1 MNCKKLSGKM
11 RIESDLIGSKEIPV
25 EAMYGVQ
32 SLRGFENFKISGK
45 LMCDYPNFIK
55 GMAITKKGAALAN
68 FAQGKLT
75 LEQKDAICQACDELM
90 DGKYHE
96 YFLSDMIQGGA
107 GTTVNMNANE
117 VIANRALE
125 IMGHEFGE
133 YQFCSP
139 NDHINASQSTNDAY
153 PTAFHFGLYL
163 KIPELIAEMEKMLV
177 SLDRKAEEFKYVV
190 KMGRTQLQD
199 GVPMTLGQT
208 FKAFTSGMKE
218 QINLLKSTAEELLHV
233 NMGAT
238 AIGTGICSEPG
249 YSALCLDALREI
261 TGWDVKLATDLVDAT
276 SATDSLVGLSS
287 VLKRISLRSIKICND
302 LRLMGSGPRCG
313 IHEIFLPAMQP
324 GSSIMPGKVNPVIP
338 EVMNQLCYKVIGNDT
353 TVMLASENAQL
364 ELNVMEPVI
373 VYSLF
378 ESLELLINGFK
389 TLRTLCI
396 DGIVADEANC
406 KAQVRN
412 SIGIVTALNP
422 IIGYK
427 NSTKIAKEAMETGK
441 GVYDLVL
448 EHDLLSKEDL
458 DTILAP
464 ENMVEPVKLNIKPK
478 HQL

>member
-1 MNCKKLSGKM
+1 
-11 RIESDLIGSKEIPV
+11 
-25 EAMYGVQ
+25 
-32 SLRGFENFKISGK
+32 
-45 LMCDYPNFIK
+45 
-55 GMAITKKGAALAN
+55 
-68 FAQGKLT
+68 
-75 LEQKDAICQACDELM
+75 
-90 DGKYHE
+90 
-96 YFLSDMIQGGA
+96 
-107 GTTVNMNANE
+107 
-117 VIANRALE
+117 
-125 IMGHEFGE
+125 MGHQYGE

-163 KIPELIAEMEKMLV
+163 KTPELVEAMEKFIA
-177 SLDRKAEEFKYVV
+177 SLEAKAAEFKNVV

-208 FKAFTSGMKE
+208 FQAFANGMKE
-218 QINLLKSTAEELLHV
+218 QVKCLKATAEELLCI

-249 YSALCLDALREI
+249 YSKLCTEALREI
-261 TGWDVKLATDLVDAT
+261 TGWNVTLAEDLIEVT
-276 SATDSLVGLSS
+276 SATDVLVAYSS
-287 VLKRISLRSIKICND
+287 NLKRIALKSIKICND

-313 IHEIFLPAMQP
+313 IHELHLPEMQP

-364 ELNVMEPVI
+364 ELNVMEPVL

-378 ESLELLINGFK
+378 ESIQLLTNGFN

-396 DGIVADEANC
+396 DGIVADAENC
-406 KAQVRN
+406 MNQVRN

-427 NSTKIAKEAMETGK
+427 NSTKIAKEAMATGK

-448 EHDLLSKEDL
+448 EHDILSKEDL

-464 ENMVEPVKLNIKPK
+464 ENMVEPVKLDIKPK
-478 HQL
+478 KQL

>member
-1 MNCKKLSGKM
+1 MNTINYSG
-11 RIESDLIGSKEIPV
+11 RTRTESDLIGSKEIPV
-25 EAMYGVQ
+25 EALYGVQ

-45 LMCDYPNFIK
+45 LMCDYPCFIK
-55 GMAITKKGAALAN
+55 GMAITKKGAAIAN
-68 FAQGKLT
+68 HKQGKLT
-75 LEQKDAICQACDELM
+75 DEQFKAICQACDELLE
-90 DGKYHE
+90 GKHHE
-96 YFLSDMIQGGA
+96 FFLSDMIQGGA

-125 IMGHEFGE
+125 IMGHKYGE

-163 KIPELIAEMEKMLV
+163 KTPALIKAMELFVGSLEK
-177 SLDRKAEEFKYVV
+177 KAVEFKNVV

-208 FKAFTSGMKE
+208 FQAFANGMKQ
-218 QINLLKSTAEELLHV
+218 QIAYLKDAAEELLCI

-249 YSALCLDALREI
+249 YSALCVQALRDI
-261 TGWDVKLATDLVDAT
+261 TGWNVTLADDLIEVT
-276 SATDSLVGLSS
+276 SATDVLVQYSS
-287 VLKRISLRSIKICND
+287 CLKRIALKSIKICND

-313 IHEIFLPAMQP
+313 LHELHLPEMQP

-364 ELNVMEPVI
+364 ELNVMEPVL

-378 ESLELLINGFK
+378 ESIDLLTNGFN

-396 DGIVADEANC
+396 DGIEADEKNC
-406 KAQVRN
+406 INQVRN

-427 NSTKIAKEAMETGK
+427 NSTKIAKEAMATGK

-448 EHDLLSKEDL
+448 EHDILSKEDL
-458 DTILAP
+458 DTILKP
-464 ENMVEPVKLNIKPK
+464 ENMVEPVKLDIKPK
-478 HQL
+478 KQL